1 MDERTLFHFNTREE
15 EDERYKIRKMKL
27 NNVRDLIYIGEKK
40 SGQNLRPKPH
50 PSPDALAGSV
60 CVMGLRTINKL
71 G

>member
-40 SGQNLRPKPH
+40 IRPK
-50 PSPDALAGSV
+50 SSAEA
-60 CVMGLRTINKL
+60 
-71 G
+71 